1 MPKNDY
7 LNNLEEDSEE
17 STPNTTP
24 IPRSRPSSGGGNS
37 SGGRPSSG
45 GGGNRSGSGGGYSG
59 GNRSGGGG
67 GGYNNSGGG
76 SRPSS
81 GGGRPPSG
89 GGYNNGPRPG
99 GGDNNGPRP
108 AGGGYNNGPRPTGGD
123 NNSPRPAG
131 GGYNNG
137 PRPGGYN
144 NTNSGS
150 GGGGY
155 NNGPRPSGY
164 SSGGDNGGSPRPA
177 GGGYNN
183 GPRPAGG
190 GYNNGPR
197 PAGGDNNGPRPAGGG
212 YNNGPRPG
220 GYNNTNSGGS
230 SGGYNNGP
238 RAFNG
243 PRPGGAPVAVPA
255 EGPIRDRSK
264 ERERDR
270 DRELARDKEFER
282 DGNAPRRP
290 SPSFGGN
297 NGRPNGF
304 RPGLGAGGHQ
314 VGGIRGGVAT
324 PQRTGIKGII
334 KKVEIYEL
342 PPVMTVKEL
351 ADELGVGFSEI
362 IRKLIDNGVMA
373 SINQQIDY
381 DTAAIV
387 AGELGFETH
396 ELAPVKTDRP
406 DEIKVPS
413 KEEIA
418 QDPEAVVRPPIVT
431 IMGHVD
437 HGKTKLLDAIR
448 STNVVAGEAGGITQH
463 IGAYQV
469 EIQGKKITFLDTP
482 GHEAF
487 TQMRARGAQV
497 TDIAILVVAADDG
510 VKPQTLEA
518 LSHAKAANVPI
529 IVAINKID
537 REGANPE
544 RVKQQLNEAGLMPEE
559 WGGDT
564 PYVQVSA
571 RDKIGI
577 DDLLEM
583 ILLVAELGELKAN
596 PNKPA
601 VGTIIEAEL
610 DKNRGPIATVLVQ
623 NGTLELRDYV
633 VVGNIYGRIKDLRDD
648 KGRRMRKVEPG
659 SPAEIL
665 GLEDVPRASDIL
677 QVVSDEK
684 IAKQII
690 DARRR
695 ASVTESQTATKP
707 ISLEDLNNRIQAG
720 KIKQLEII
728 LKADVQGSIEA
739 IRSSLEKLSTE
750 QVKIRIL
757 LSGTG
762 AINESDV
769 MLASAS
775 ANGAIIIGFN
785 ARPDPAGKR
794 AADVAKIDVRFYNII
809 YNLID
814 DIKAA
819 MAGLL
824 EPTYKDVTDG
834 YAEVR
839 QVFTVG
845 KNQAFAGIFVTDGK
859 AMRSGKVRVLRNGI
873 VMYDNEVGSLKR
885 FKDDVREVQTGYEC
899 GIGLGDFNDFQIS
912 DTLEFYHTETI
923 KAQTL

>member
-24 IPRSRPSSGGGNS
+24 IPRSRPSSGGGNN
-37 SGGRPSSG
+37 GGSRPSSG
-45 GGGNRSGSGGGYSG
+45 GGGGSRPSGSGGGYNSG
-59 GNRSGGGG
+59 GNRSSGGSGGGYNNSSGGNRSGGG

-76 SRPSS
+76 RPPS
-81 GGGRPPSG
+81 GGGGNSGPRPGGYNNNPGGSGSGGYNNGPRPSGGDNNGPRPGGYNNNSGTGGGGYNNGPRPGGGYNGNSGTGGSGYNNGPRPGGYNNSGGDSGGSSPRPAG

-108 AGGGYNNGPRPTGGD
+108 AGGGYNNGPRPG
-123 NNSPRPAG
+123 
-131 GGYNNG
+131 
-137 PRPGGYN
+137 
-144 NTNSGS
+144 
-150 GGGGY
+150 
-155 NNGPRPSGY
+155 
-164 SSGGDNGGSPRPA
+164 
-177 GGGYNN
+177 
-183 GPRPAGG
+183 
-190 GYNNGPR
+190 
-197 PAGGDNNGPRPAGGG
+197 
-212 YNNGPRPG
+212 
-220 GYNNTNSGGS
+220 
-230 SGGYNNGP
+230 GGYNNGP

-243 PRPGGAPVAVPA
+243 PRPGGAPVAVPT

-270 DRELARDKEFER
+270 GRELARDKEFER
-282 DGNAPRRP
+282 DGGINAPRRP
-290 SPSFGGN
+290 GPFGGN

-304 RPGLGAGGHQ
+304 RPGPGA
-314 VGGIRGGVAT
+314 GGIRGGVAA
-324 PQRTGIKGII
+324 PPRTGVKGII

-351 ADELGVGFSEI
+351 ADELGVGFGEI

-387 AGELGFETH
+387 AAELGFETH

-413 KEEIA
+413 KDEIA
-418 QDPEAVVRPPIVT
+418 QDPEAIVRPPIVT

-564 PYVQVSA
+564 PYVEVSA
-571 RDKIGI
+571 REKIGI
-577 DDLLEM
+577 DNLLEM

-775 ANGAIIIGFN
+775 TNGAIIIGFN

-912 DTLEFYHTETI
+912 DTLEFYHTETV